1 MAARRS
7 PFTSIS
13 NSIEADMTM
22 TPANVTMLTFAPM
35 INSETCRFVLTH
47 YGIPFE
53 EQRHI
58 FGAVSVIAYIR
69 NGDVHI
75 PLIQGDGG
83 FSVIGPLPVIDH
95 YDPQAAADR
104 RLVPA
109 DPAAKAQVMKD
120 FQYYNGDLAGETAVI
135 GYDYLLPH
143 KDIMIGPFTEGL
155 PMVEADLTSISYPL
169 LEVLFDSLLH
179 LSPERVAQA
188 LTKVRAIFAETD
200 KRIADGR
207 QYLVGD
213 QLTIGDIALATGAGP
228 LILPPYYGSPMPAFD
243 VMPPELKTLIT
254 ELRAT
259 PTGKFVVQLYE
270 KHRRG
275 G

>member
-1 MAARRS
+1 
-7 PFTSIS
+7 
-13 NSIEADMTM
+13 MTM

-35 INSETCRFVLTH
+35 INSECCRFVLTH
-47 YGIPFE
+47 YGIPFD

-58 FGAVSVIAYIR
+58 FGAVSVIAYLR

-83 FSVIGPLPVIDH
+83 LSVIGPQPVVDH
-95 YDPQAAADR
+95 YDPQADAAR
-104 RLVPA
+104 KLMPS
-109 DPAAKAQVMKD
+109 DPAQKAQTMLL
-120 FQYYNGDLAGETAVI
+120 FQRYNGDLGAETAVI

-155 PMVEADLTSISYPL
+155 PMIEAELTNISYPL

-188 LTKVRAIFAETD
+188 LTTTRAIFAETD
-200 KRIADGR
+200 KLIADGR
-207 QYLVGD
+207 QYLVGS
-213 QLTIGDIALATGAGP
+213 QLSLADIALATAAGP

-243 VMPPELKTLIT
+243 VMPVELKAIIT

-259 PTGKFVVQLYE
+259 ATGKFVVQLYE
-270 KHRRG
+270 KHRCG

>member
-1 MAARRS
+1 M
-7 PFTSIS
+7 
-13 NSIEADMTM
+13 M

-35 INSETCRFVLTH
+35 INSECCRFVLTH

-58 FGAVSVIAYIR
+58 FGEVSIIAYIR

-75 PLIQGDGG
+75 PLIQGDGL
-83 FSVIGPLPVIDH
+83 SVIGPQPVVDH
-95 YDPQAAADR
+95 YDSQSAADR
-104 RLVPA
+104 KLIPT

-120 FQYYNGDLAGETAVI
+120 FQRYNNDLGGETAVI

-155 PMVEADLTSISYPL
+155 PMIEADLTSVAYPL
-169 LEVLFDSLLH
+169 LEVLFDKLLH
-179 LSPERVAQA
+179 LGPERVAQA
-188 LTKVRAIFAETD
+188 LTTVRAIFAETD
-200 KRIADGR
+200 KRVADGR

-213 QLTIGDIALATGAGP
+213 QLSLGDIALATAAGP
-228 LILPPYYGSPMPAFD
+228 LILPPFYGSPMPAFD
-243 VMPPELKTLIT
+243 VMPAELKAIIT
-254 ELRAT
+254 ELRGTA
-259 PTGKFVVQLYE
+259 TGKFVVQLYE
-270 KHRRG
+270 KHRQG

>member
-1 MAARRS
+1 
-7 PFTSIS
+7 
-13 NSIEADMTM
+13 MTM
-22 TPANVTMLTFAPM
+22 TPGKVTMLTFAPM
-35 INSETCRFVLTH
+35 INSETCRWVLTH
-47 YGIPFE
+47 YGIPYD

-75 PLIQGDGG
+75 PLIQGDPGL
-83 FSVIGPLPVIDH
+83 SVIGPLPVIDH
-95 YDPQAAADR
+95 YELQVAADR
-104 RLVPA
+104 RLIPA
-109 DPAAKAQVMKD
+109 DPAAKAQVMAD
-120 FQYYNGDLAGETAVI
+120 FTHYNSDLAGETAVI
-135 GYDYLLPH
+135 GYDMLLPH

-179 LSPERVAQA
+179 LSPERVAEA
-188 LTKVRAIFAETD
+188 LTKTRAIFAETD

-213 QLTIGDIALATGAGP
+213 QFSLSDIALATAAGP
-228 LILPPYYGSPMPAFD
+228 LILPPYYGSPMPPLD
-243 VMPPELKTLIT
+243 VMPPELKAIIT
-254 ELRAT
+254 ELRGTA
-259 PTGKFVVQLYE
+259 TGKFVVQLYE

-275 G
+275 

>member
-1 MAARRS
+1 
-7 PFTSIS
+7 
-13 NSIEADMTM
+13 MTM

-35 INSETCRFVLTH
+35 INSECCRFVLTH

-53 EQRHI
+53 EQRHV

-75 PLIQGDGG
+75 PLIQGDGL
-83 FSVIGPLPVIDH
+83 SVIGPEPVIDH
-95 YDPQAAADR
+95 YDPQVGADR
-104 RLVPA
+104 KLIPT
-109 DPAAKAQVMKD
+109 DPAAKAQVMTD
-120 FQYYNGDLAGETAVI
+120 FTYYNSDLAGETAVI
-135 GYDYLLPH
+135 GYDMLLPH

-188 LTKVRAIFAETD
+188 LAKVRQIFAETD

-207 QYLVGD
+207 QYLVGNS
-213 QLTIGDIALATGAGP
+213 LTLADIALATGAGP
-228 LILPPYYGSPMPAFD
+228 LILPPYYGSPMPPFD
-243 VMPPELKTLIT
+243 VMPPELKAIIT

-259 PTGKFVVQLYE
+259 ATGKFVVQLYE

>member
-1 MAARRS
+1 
-7 PFTSIS
+7 
-13 NSIEADMTM
+13 MTM

-35 INSETCRFVLTH
+35 INSECCRFVLTH
-47 YGIPFE
+47 YGIPFD

-58 FGAVSVIAYIR
+58 FGEVSIIAYIR

-75 PLIQGDGG
+75 PLIQGDGL
-83 FSVIGPLPVIDH
+83 SVIGPQPIADH

-104 RLVPA
+104 KLIPSDPA
-109 DPAAKAQVMKD
+109 DKAQMMKD
-120 FQYYNGDLAGETAVI
+120 WQRYNGDLGSETAVI

-155 PMVEADLTSISYPL
+155 PMVEAELTKVAYPL
-169 LEVLFDSLLH
+169 LETLFTSLLH
-179 LSPERVAQA
+179 LSPARVAQA
-188 LTKVRAIFAETD
+188 LATTRAIFAETD
-200 KRIADGR
+200 KRVADGR
-207 QYLVGD
+207 QYLVGN
-213 QLTIGDIALATGAGP
+213 QLSLGDIGLATAAGP
-228 LILPPYYGSPMPAFD
+228 LILPPNYGSPMPPFD
-243 VMPPELKTLIT
+243 VMPPELKAIIT

-275 G
+275 